1 MTCVLVIDDCEIE
14 RLGRATAL
22 ERLGHAVTV
31 SSWSEFEA
39 APAIPTSCEFVLA
52 VVRPDLTAWDR
63 YRSIQSLGLVRS
75 MVGRRCRVVAGLA
88 ASGLANPL
96 VRLRLH
102 RSGVTEVVAYASL
115 PDGRSLANLLD
126 RCLPTQASAPSP
138 MDLALVGVGANS
150 DPSSVVEWVL
160 SAAEETPSV
169 LQAFEPNVQQNQ
181 TGLSRR
187 QALRLRARLTD
198 LGAVQATRGQGG
210 GPARDCSLPRWSE
223 VIAIVN
229 LCRGWE
235 STSTP
240 FVAPPG
246 FAVPRAREVAY
257 A

>member
-14 RLGRATAL
+14 RLGRAAAL
-22 ERLGHAVTV
+22 AQLGHEVSV
-31 SSWSEFEA
+31 SSWSEFDA
-39 APAIPTSCEFVLA
+39 APAVPASCEFVLA
-52 VVRPDLTAWDR
+52 MVRPDVTSWDR
-63 YRSIQSLGLVRS
+63 YRSIQNLGLVRS
-75 MVGRRCRVVAGLA
+75 MVGKRCRVVAGLA

-96 VRLRLH
+96 VRLRLD
-102 RSGVTEVVAYASL
+102 RAGISEVVAGTAL
-115 PDGRSLANLLD
+115 PDGQSLAKLLD
-126 RCLPTQASAPSP
+126 RRLRVQAPAPSP
-138 MDLALVGVGANS
+138 MDLALVGVGATC
-150 DPSSVVEWVL
+150 DPSSVVAWVL
-160 SAAEETPSV
+160 GAAEETPCL

-187 QALRLRARLTD
+187 QALRVRARLAE
-198 LGAVQATRGQGG
+198 LGAVHATRTQGG

-235 STSTP
+235 SASTP

-246 FAVPRAREVAY
+246 FGVPRGREVAY